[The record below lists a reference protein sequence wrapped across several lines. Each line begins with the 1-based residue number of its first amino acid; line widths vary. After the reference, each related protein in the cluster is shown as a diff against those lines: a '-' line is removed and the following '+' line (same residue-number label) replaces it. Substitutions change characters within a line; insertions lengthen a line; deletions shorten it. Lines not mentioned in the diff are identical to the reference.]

1 MLTTTTKI
9 WKLRKAVYSL
19 VDANRT
25 WYLKIRIELIKLGEV
40 VSKVD
45 QWIFYW
51 KEKSKLKGIT
61 IFFFR
66 LPNLER

>member
-19 VDANRT
+19 VDANRA

>member
-19 VDANRT
+19 ADANRT

>member
-1 MLTTTTKI
+1 MPI
-9 WKLRKAVYSL
+9 AG
-19 VDANRT
+19 NCE
-25 WYLKIRIELIKLGEV
+25 RIELIKLGEV

-66 LPNLER
+66 LPNLERKKKL